1 MKNNS
6 MPIPIKN
13 IFYMLCYAWNIL
25 AIKDD
30 IKLGDDDFDD
40 AYNLLGRI
48 FSYGLGK
55 LIRSGFHRS
64 YIEQTD
70 ELATVR
76 GKINIQETINAS
88 SLQRKKLVCSY
99 DEYSKDDVFNRILKY
114 TCSSL
119 IKNPAIDKK
128 TRTTL
133 KKQIVYFSDVG
144 EQAPTPSVRRGL
156 VFNKNNTTYKMLI
169 HVAVMLY
176 DNTIVNEEEG
186 SNAFKDF
193 FRDGQMERVYETF
206 ILNFY
211 AINLDPHIYK
221 VHAPKITWNMEE
233 NASSRFGDLVEIV
246 DNPSDRRTDIVV
258 ENRVTKKQLILD
270 AKYYKE
276 TLVRGYYDSTIER
289 FRRAH
294 IDQIRGYVLDSTYD
308 GKKLGALV
316 YPTVQ
321 DDFKKPKMAPIR
333 DAYVL
338 FKTLNLDCP
347 WRDIEADM
355 LGFVTVLE
363 KILDR

>member
-1 MKNNS
+1 
-6 MPIPIKN
+6 
-13 IFYMLCYAWNIL
+13 MLCYAWNIL

-64 YIEQTD
+64 YIEQAD
-70 ELATVR
+70 ELSTVR

-99 DEYSKDDVFNRILKY
+99 DEYSKDDIFNRILKY

-119 IKNPAIDKK
+119 IKNPTIDKK
-128 TRTTL
+128 TRITL

-144 EQAPTPSVRRGL
+144 EQAPTPAVRRGL

-193 FRDGQMERVYETF
+193 FRDGQMERVYEAF

-211 AINLDPHIYK
+211 AINLDSHIY
-221 VHAPKITWNMEE
+221 
-233 NASSRFGDLVEIV
+233 
-246 DNPSDRRTDIVV
+246 
-258 ENRVTKKQLILD
+258 
-270 AKYYKE
+270 
-276 TLVRGYYDSTIER
+276 
-289 FRRAH
+289 
-294 IDQIRGYVLDSTYD
+294 
-308 GKKLGALV
+308 
-316 YPTVQ
+316 
-321 DDFKKPKMAPIR
+321 
-333 DAYVL
+333 
-338 FKTLNLDCP
+338 
-347 WRDIEADM
+347 
-355 LGFVTVLE
+355 
-363 KILDR
+363 